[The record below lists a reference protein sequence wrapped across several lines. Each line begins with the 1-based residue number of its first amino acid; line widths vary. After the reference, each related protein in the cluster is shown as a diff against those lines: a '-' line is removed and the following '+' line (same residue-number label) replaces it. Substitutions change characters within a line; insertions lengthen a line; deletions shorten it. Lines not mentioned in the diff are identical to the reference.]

1 MVDTQKSGFVHV
13 RIDTHNGFTILADDA
28 DYELLAQYSWHG
40 RKLGNTAYAYAR
52 IRGKGRGYGP
62 GKVTSMHRLLMK
74 PDPDLVVHHRN
85 GNGLDNRR
93 ENLQITTTRVNIR
106 HAHIEKKCMAC
117 SDPIDEWWNYCAMCG
132 YHIAGGALVFGRAAN
147 E

>member
-1 MVDTQKSGFVHV
+1 MQ
-13 RIDTHNGFTILADDA
+13 IDTHNGFVILADDA

-52 IRGKGRGYGP
+52 IRSKGRGYGS
-62 GKVTSMHRLLMK
+62 GKIMSMHRFLMK

-93 ENLQITTTRVNIR
+93 ANLQITTTRVNIR
-106 HAHIEKKCMAC
+106 HAHIETKCPKC
-117 SDPIDEWWNYCAMCG
+117 SDPIDQWWNYCAMCG
-132 YHIAGGALVFGRAAN
+132 YHIASGELEWQRDIRIPAVG
-147 E
+147 